1 MGLSLDNTE
10 KAAEDASAEEDG
22 NCMEAEASEEDE
34 ESDEGASAV
43 KVAGMGGNVLGC
55 HTFNRC
61 CRGRRVFV
69 SVQKSNHYML
79 HTNPNC

>member
-10 KAAEDASAEEDG
+10 KAAEYASAEEYG

-43 KVAGMGGNVLGC
+43 KVADVG
-55 HTFNRC
+55 
-61 CRGRRVFV
+61 
-69 SVQKSNHYML
+69 
-79 HTNPNC
+79 